1 MSCHRS
7 LRIWINPPTTDHMG
21 ALTCNPCARKRE
33 TEPCGLPAGL
43 IRKPLLGKGKI
54 DILEMTPKLASG
66 LQGHAHTHIQALHV
80 NIYKALATWQFS
92 FKATPILEVQL
103 IPLNIKPRPSNHTV
117 GFCGITSKYPES
129 SLLLSINPGVMQ
141 EPTVINSGAAVRKF
155 WKLGVGVDQWPSTWL
170 ACRLLSFI
178 PRTKNLKE
186 ISILEP
192 EQRTNQILCFMIL

>member
-1 MSCHRS
+1 
-7 LRIWINPPTTDHMG
+7 MG
-21 ALTCNPCARKRE
+21 ALTCNPCAGKRE

-43 IRKPLLGKGKI
+43 IRKPLLGKSKT
-54 DILEMTPKLASG
+54 DILEMTPRLASG
-66 LQGHAHTHIQALHV
+66 LQGHAHTYRHYTW
-80 NIYKALATWQFS
+80 IYTQGISHGTEFS

-103 IPLNIKPRPSNHTV
+103 IPLNSKPRPSNHTV

-155 WKLGVGVDQWPSTWL
+155 WRFGVGVDQWLSTWL